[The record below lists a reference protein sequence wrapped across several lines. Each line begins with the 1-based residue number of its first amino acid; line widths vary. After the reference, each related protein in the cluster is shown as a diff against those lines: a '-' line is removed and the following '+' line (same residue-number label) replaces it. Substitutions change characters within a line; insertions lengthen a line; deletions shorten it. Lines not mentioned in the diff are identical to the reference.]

1 MTRPVI
7 LLTGFEPFA
16 GADSNPSWDAVALV
30 AANWSGPAELHVAR
44 LPTAFEESAE
54 RLQALIDL
62 LRPDIVVATG
72 LAQGR
77 ASVTPEVIAINRIDA
92 RIPDNA
98 GSQPRDVAVLSGGS
112 DGLFSTLPVKA
123 MVTAMREAG
132 VPAALSYSAGTFV
145 CNSTFYALMA
155 ALQRQGRGAIGGFVH
170 VPATSAQTVS
180 GDCSTMGVDTIARG
194 LEAGLIACLV
204 GRETVGEEF
213 GTIA

>member
-7 LLTGFEPFA
+7 LLTGFEPFG
-16 GADSNPSWDAVALV
+16 GADGNPSWDAVSLV
-30 AANWSGPAELHVAR
+30 SATWSGRAELHVAR
-44 LPTAFEESAE
+44 LPTAFEESVQ

-62 LRPDIVVATG
+62 LRPDVVVATG

-98 GSQPRDVAVLSGGS
+98 GSQPRDAVVVDGGP

-123 MVTAMREAG
+123 MVAAMRKAG

-145 CNSTFYALMA
+145 CNSTFYALMS
-155 ALQRQGRGAIGGFVH
+155 ALKQQGRGAIGGFVH
-170 VPATSAQTVS
+170 VPATPAQSVS
-180 GDCSTMGVDTIARG
+180 GDCPTMSLEAIARG
-194 LEAGLIACLV
+194 IEAGLMACLV
-204 GRETVGEEF
+204 GREAVGQEL